1 MEIDGITVCTPIEK
15 LVALLERHSYV
26 VTKRYVSD
34 CHFHE
39 VAIEMDGTPFEGRDA
54 IQIAGINRVNP
65 HLFACNCHWST
76 LKLNCKRRTVCF
88 RLAQLRKARFPLK

>member
-76 LKLNCKRRTVCF
+76 LKLNCKRRTLCS
-88 RLAQLRKARFPLK
+88 RLACLRKAKG

>member
-65 HLFACNCHWST
+65 HLFACKCHWST
-76 LKLNCKRRTVCF
+76 VKLNRKRHTLCS
-88 RLAQLRKARFPLK
+88 RLACLRKAKG